1 MKNKVLSNT
10 FSKIIL
16 IGEHSVVYG
25 EPAIAIPFHG
35 TSLEV
40 SIKKCDKNHLTC
52 KFFDG
57 RLEETSEDL
66 FGIKTLIEKFLE
78 FYKIKEKIC
87 VKIDSDIPNERGMGS
102 SAASSVGV
110 ARALFEYFE
119 ISHDSN
125 DIMEWANISEKI
137 IHGNPSGIDVN
148 VVLHDKSIYYI
159 KGQEI
164 QLFPINLD
172 AYLIIADTGI
182 KGKTK
187 EAVADVRKLVESDE
201 IYENYVK
208 ELGILSQNAKK
219 LIENNQPAKLGKI
232 MNQAHNLLSKLSV
245 SDDELDKMIDISRGN
260 GALGAKLT
268 GGGRGGCMI
277 ALAEN
282 IENANKIKDSLE
294 KIGKNVWISS
304 LKNEE

>member
-1 MKNKVLSNT
+1 MENRILSKI

-16 IGEHSVVYG
+16 IGEHSVIYG
-25 EPAIAIPFHG
+25 KPAIAIPFHG

-40 SIKKCDKNHLTC
+40 SIKKCKKNHLTC

-57 RLEETSEDL
+57 NLDETSEDL
-66 FGIKTLIEKFLE
+66 FGVKTLIEKFLS

-87 VKIDSDIPNERGMGS
+87 VKIDSNIPNERGMGS

-110 ARALFEYFE
+110 ARALFKYFE
-119 ISHDSN
+119 INHNNS
-125 DIMEWANISEKI
+125 DIMYWANVAEKI

-159 KGQEI
+159 KDQEI
-164 QLFPINLD
+164 RLFPINLD

-187 EAVADVRKLVESDE
+187 EALSDVRKLVESDKV
-201 IYENYVK
+201 YEKYIAR
-208 ELGILSQNAKK
+208 LGVLSEKAKG
-219 LIENNQPAKLGKI
+219 LIENNNPKELGKV
-232 MNQAHNLLSKLSV
+232 MNKAHQLLSKLSV
-245 SDDELDKMIDISRGN
+245 SDEELDKMIDISRAN

-282 IENANKIKDSLE
+282 IEIANKIKYNLE
-294 KIGKNVWISS
+294 KIKKNVWISS

>member
-1 MKNKVLSNT
+1 MANRILSKI

-40 SIKKCDKNHLTC
+40 YIKKCENNHLTC

-57 RLEETSEDL
+57 DLRETSEDL
-66 FGIKTLIEKFLE
+66 LGLKTLIEKFLE

-87 VKIDSDIPNERGMGS
+87 VKIFSDIPNERGMGS

-110 ARALFEYFE
+110 AKALFEYFGINYDNSE
-119 ISHDSN
+119 I
-125 DIMEWANISEKI
+125 MKWANISEKI

-148 VVLHDKSIYYI
+148 VVLNDKSIYYI
-159 KGQEI
+159 KGKEI
-164 QLFPINLD
+164 QLFPINLN

-182 KGKTK
+182 KSRTK
-187 EAVADVRKLVESDE
+187 EAVSDVKNLVDSDK
-201 IYENYVK
+201 IYQEYIR
-208 ELGILSQNAKK
+208 ELGIITKK
-219 LIENNQPAKLGKI
+219 SKNLIENNNPKELGKI
-232 MNQAHNLLSKLSV
+232 MNRAHHLLSKLTV
-245 SDDELDKMIDISRGN
+245 SNKELDEMIDISIKK

-282 IENANKIKDSLE
+282 IEIANNIKIGLE
-294 KIGKNVWISS
+294 KIGKTVWISS
-304 LKNEE
+304 LKNGE